1 MEIDPRSKAG
11 PGHGAPSDWDRR
23 HEEHQWSSEPDPL
36 LVGLASPLPPGRA
49 LDLGCGTGRNAL
61 WLARQ
66 GWQVTGID
74 GSAVGLAKAREQARA
89 AGLELELIQADI
101 MDHALALG
109 HYELVVMANLHFAP
123 EVLALVLAR
132 AASSVAPAG
141 HLFLIGHHL
150 DNLDNL
156 DHHGPPMA
164 DRLYTEER
172 ISELLPPILVAERLE
187 RCERTGGS
195 DLDQRHD
202 ISLLVW
208 ASAKPAR
215 KLPGSA

>member
-1 MEIDPRSKAG
+1 MGIDPRSEAS
-11 PGHGAPSDWDRR
+11 PGHGAPQDWDR
-23 HEEHQWSSEPDPL
+23 HHAEHPWSSEPDPL
-36 LVGLASPLPPGRA
+36 LVELAGPLPPGRA

-74 GSAVGLAKAREQARA
+74 GSAVGLAKARERALA

-101 MDHALALG
+101 TDQTLATG
-109 HYELVVMANLHFAP
+109 HYDLVVMANLHFAP
-123 EVLALVLAR
+123 EVLALVLAQ
-132 AASSVAPAG
+132 AASSLAQAG
-141 HLFLIGHHL
+141 HLFLVGHHL
-150 DNLDNL
+150 DNLG
-156 DHHGPPMA
+156 HHGPPMA

-172 ISELLPPILVAERLE
+172 ISELLPPTLTVERLE
-187 RCERTGGS
+187 RCERIGGS

-208 ASAKPAR
+208 ASAKPSLAA
-215 KLPGSA
+215 PGTG